1 MLPSSDLFMVDSLP
15 FQQDDAGIDDVT
27 NNSRDVTGPIDI
39 NLLISDFF
47 PLQKERGKLQ
57 LGASTIKPFTAVIVA
72 VSLQARVFATSMYF
86 HPGLTFAGKAAV
98 YQSGAPYGTLVGLTL
113 HSIFRLCWK

>member
-1 MLPSSDLFMVDSLP
+1 MLPSSDLFMVDSLR

-47 PLQKERGKLQ
+47 SFKKREENCNLGPLL
-57 LGASTIKPFTAVIVA
+57 
-72 VSLQARVFATSMYF
+72 
-86 HPGLTFAGKAAV
+86 
-98 YQSGAPYGTLVGLTL
+98 
-113 HSIFRLCWK
+113 